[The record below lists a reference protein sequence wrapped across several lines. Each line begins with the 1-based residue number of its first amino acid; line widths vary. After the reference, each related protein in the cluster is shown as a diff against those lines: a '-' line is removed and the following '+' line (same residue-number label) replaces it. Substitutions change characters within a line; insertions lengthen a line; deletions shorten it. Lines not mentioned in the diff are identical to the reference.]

1 MQVRGCSCLMVPGAT
16 KHEIPLLVGPYGCAA
31 SAAAAL
37 LLRLGG
43 QRRGGRH
50 RGGAALVLLDQL
62 RLHRHARRRADDVV
76 VEVAPQKGSRL
87 QCDQMLLTYKAC
99 NLKGCIA

>member
-1 MQVRGCSCLMVPGAT
+1 MVPGAT
-16 KHEIPLLVGPYGCAA
+16 KHEIPLLVGPSGRAA
-31 SAAAAL
+31 SASAAPAL

-87 QCDQMLLTYKAC
+87 QCDQMLAKL
-99 NLKGCIA
+99 L